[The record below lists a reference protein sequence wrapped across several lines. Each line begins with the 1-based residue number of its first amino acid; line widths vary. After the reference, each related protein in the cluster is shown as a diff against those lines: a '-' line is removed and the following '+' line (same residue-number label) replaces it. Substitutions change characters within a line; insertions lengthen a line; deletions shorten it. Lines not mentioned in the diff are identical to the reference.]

1 VIARLVSRLTCAAGL
16 AAARF
21 ARNTRVSQARA
32 RQRWHAQM
40 LRWRR
45 PRRALAAAG
54 PRQSRSDIAV
64 VVWQPQWHLHFLERR
79 TREEGRGQAAAS
91 PTFTTLRELRTRFVD
106 RAFRASDNLTRSHE
120 RAAARLRGRLGQDR
134 RSGGAT
140 PRGPGGGEAS
150 GVVFA
155 RAASP
160 PSVSPLARTRIA
172 NSRAV
177 SADERRAT
185 RWGVAREFS
194 ARDRRR
200 PAGEQAAFV
209 AARRRT
215 RAPSLV
221 WRSPDATPDSPIR
234 VTPSAQMTWRAAT
247 ASPSGDVDPFAT
259 PRAPRSVP
267 VEASTVDG
275 ARVAT
280 SSPHALNAPSPA
292 QLRDLDPRLIDTL
305 AEDVIRRVE
314 RRARIERE
322 RRGV

>member
-1 VIARLVSRLTCAAGL
+1 
-16 AAARF
+16 
-21 ARNTRVSQARA
+21 
-32 RQRWHAQM
+32 M
-40 LRWRR
+40 
-45 PRRALAAAG
+45 
-54 PRQSRSDIAV
+54 
-64 VVWQPQWHLHFLERR
+64 
-79 TREEGRGQAAAS
+79 
-91 PTFTTLRELRTRFVD
+91 
-106 RAFRASDNLTRSHE
+106 
-120 RAAARLRGRLGQDR
+120 
-134 RSGGAT
+134 
-140 PRGPGGGEAS
+140 
-150 GVVFA
+150 
-155 RAASP
+155 
-160 PSVSPLARTRIA
+160 
-172 NSRAV
+172 
-177 SADERRAT
+177 

-209 AARRRT
+209 AARRRAL
-215 RAPSLV
+215 APSLV
-221 WRSPDATPDSPIR
+221 WRNADATPDSPIR
-234 VTPSAQMTWRAAT
+234 VTPSAQMTWRAAP

-267 VEASTVDG
+267 VEASTVDV